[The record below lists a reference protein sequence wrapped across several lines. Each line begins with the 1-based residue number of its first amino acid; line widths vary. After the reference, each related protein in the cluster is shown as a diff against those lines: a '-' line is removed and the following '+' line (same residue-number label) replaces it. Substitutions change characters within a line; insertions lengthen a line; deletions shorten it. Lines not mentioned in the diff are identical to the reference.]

1 MKQFLVYLA
10 LIILSGNSLA
20 TELLII
26 HSNDF
31 HGHIAEEKNY
41 AGAAKIAAYVRNLR
55 SNHPRVLFVDA
66 GDAITGT
73 PVSSLFEGEP
83 IFHIMNAMGYDVGL
97 LGNHEFDHGVKKI
110 ATFKNIA
117 DFPLLGATALDADN
131 QIISDKPFTIIKLD
145 DLKIG
150 IIGIL
155 TDSTPLLITPHGNE
169 NLTFRAP
176 EKVLSELVPDLKP
189 QVDFLMVLSHTGF
202 EEDIALAKQFQDI
215 DLIVG
220 GHSHTFNQHPV
231 KSGRT
236 WVVQADHYGQHLG
249 YVKVNFTDTKG
260 QYRLTGDL
268 LAADELPQPD
278 LKVLA
283 LVESYEEKVRKKV
296 DLPIWETDQ
305 SLSKE
310 EIQPLFERIIADHVY
325 ADLGFYN
332 LGGIRDSIDA
342 GVITIRN
349 LWSIE
354 PFGNTLVTV
363 TLSGADYLVLLSQ
376 EPKLHHSA
384 ADIDPNRS
392 YTIATNN
399 FVASHARQAFGSA
412 IKVQERDLL
421 IRDLLI
427 EYISKNG
434 LE

>member
-1 MKQFLVYLA
+1 MRKFLIYLA
-10 LIILSGNSLA
+10 LMILSGSSLA

-31 HGHIAEEKNY
+31 HGHISEADTY
-41 AGAAKIAAYVRNLR
+41 AGAARIAAYVRELR
-55 SNHPRVLFVDA
+55 RNHPRVLFVDA

-97 LGNHEFDHGVKKI
+97 LGNHEFDHGAAKI
-110 ATFKNIA
+110 ATFKDIA
-117 DFPLLGATALDADN
+117 KFPLLGATALDADN
-131 QIISDKPFTIIKLD
+131 QFISDKPFTIIEYD

-155 TDSTPLLITPHGNE
+155 TDSTPLLITPHGNQ

-176 EKVLSELVPDLKP
+176 ADVLEELIPDLRAR
-189 QVDFLMVLSHTGF
+189 VDFLIVLSHTGF

-215 DLIVG
+215 DLIIG

-236 WVVQADHYGQHLG
+236 WIVQADHYGQHLG
-249 YVKVNFTDTKG
+249 FVKVNFTGTKG
-260 QYRLTGDL
+260 QYRLIGDL
-268 LAADELPQPD
+268 LAADELPQAD

-283 LVESYEEKVRKKV
+283 LVESYEEKVRDKV
-296 DLPIWETDQ
+296 DLPIWETDKD
-305 SLSKE
+305 LSKE
-310 EIQPLFERIIADHVY
+310 EIQPILERILAEHVN

-332 LGGIRDSIDA
+332 IGGIRDSIDA
-342 GVITIRN
+342 GVITIRKIWN
-349 LWSIE
+349 IE
-354 PFGNTLVTV
+354 PFSNTLVTIP
-363 TLSGADYLVLLSQ
+363 LSGADYLVLLAQ

-384 ADIDPNRS
+384 ADINPNKR
-392 YTIATNN
+392 YTIATSS
-399 FVASHARQAFGSA
+399 FIAAHAKQAFGSA

-421 IRDLLI
+421 IRDVLI
-427 EYISKNG
+427 DYISKNV
-434 LE
+434 L

>member
-1 MKQFLVYLA
+1 MKKFLIYLV
-10 LIILSGNSLA
+10 LMIFSGSSLA
-20 TELLII
+20 TELLIV

-31 HGHIAEEKNY
+31 HGHITEEKNY
-41 AGAAKIAAYVRNLR
+41 AGAARIAAYVRNLR

-97 LGNHEFDHGVKKI
+97 LGNHEFDHGADKI
-110 ATFKNIA
+110 SIFKNIA
-117 DFPLLGATALDADN
+117 EFPLLGATALDADN
-131 QIISDKPFTIIKLD
+131 QLISDKPFTIIEYG

-176 EKVLSELVPDLKP
+176 ADVLEELIPDIRSK
-189 QVDFLMVLSHTGF
+189 VDFLIVLSHTGF

-215 DLIVG
+215 DLIIG

-249 YVKVNFTDTKG
+249 FVKVNFTGTKG

-283 LVESYEEKVRKKV
+283 LVESYEEKVRDRV
-296 DLPIWETDQ
+296 DLPIWETDKN
-305 SLSKE
+305 LSKE
-310 EIQPLFERIIADHVY
+310 EIQPILERILAEHVN

-342 GVITIRN
+342 GVITIRK
-349 LWSIE
+349 LWNIE
-354 PFGNTLVTV
+354 PFSNTLVTI

-384 ADIDPNRS
+384 ADIDPNKT
-392 YTIATNN
+392 YTIATSN
-399 FVASHARQAFGSA
+399 FIASHARQAFGSA

-421 IRDLLI
+421 IRDVLI

-434 LE
+434 L